1 MENKITL
8 LPKNRTLSEEQFEEK
23 ETHSPD
29 NLLTGMNESL
39 SKAKAAPFMKP
50 DIKSM
55 LMSPSMVQGLV
66 SPLQTITQTRPQTL
80 ERMNKASKKFSIS
93 NTSKPFVLSPVVK
106 LDHND
111 EEDRRSLKDKKNE
124 EIEDMLAGFDEDYEI
139 NEELLLTQHMSELSI
154 VEDSSQEWYTL
165 IGILI
170 LLLTI
175 FG

>member
-1 MENKITL
+1 
-8 LPKNRTLSEEQFEEK
+8 
-23 ETHSPD
+23 
-29 NLLTGMNESL
+29 
-39 SKAKAAPFMKP
+39 
-50 DIKSM
+50 
-55 LMSPSMVQGLV
+55 
-66 SPLQTITQTRPQTL
+66 
-80 ERMNKASKKFSIS
+80 MNKTSKKFSIS

-154 VEDSSQEWYTL
+154 VEDNSQEWYTL